1 MSDIGIGIGIIK
13 LSALPITNS
22 HTVVSSIVQVP
33 NRLLTVPS
41 LLLPLPQVSSRGFLK
56 ILFSL
61 ISRCNA
67 VFLSILVDVQ

>member
-1 MSDIGIGIGIIK
+1 MLDIDIGIGIIMFCA
-13 LSALPITNS
+13 STTVNS
-22 HTVVSSIVQVP
+22 HTVVSSFVQVP

-41 LLLPLPQVSSRGFLK
+41 LLLPLPQVSSRVSSKFF
-56 ILFSL
+56 ISL

>member
-41 LLLPLPQVSSRGFLK
+41 LLLPLPQVSSCVSTKF
-56 ILFSL
+56 FS
-61 ISRCNA
+61 R
-67 VFLSILVDVQ
+67 